1 MPRRFPPGVRC
12 EDVTVLSS
20 LDHVPDL
27 MLCVN
32 SMHGAGH
39 DGGPAREFK
48 LFSADRRKCWWAQVW
63 ERVSARTR
71 LGTNFDASSADG
83 KSKFCTAYNRQ
94 MLVCGFTVN
103 MFF

>member
-1 MPRRFPPGVRC
+1 MPRRYPPGVRC